1 MNIELIKSELEKLNT
16 LISAWQEGETIAAIE
31 QNLALDKLSKLY
43 ELVRFAQMT
52 PEPAIDPI
60 AVEESSQQ
68 QEAEVEQEDEI
79 ESEAEVE
86 VELIFADEDEECG
99 ENVESNEA
107 EEYTAFEEPEN
118 DNIEQPA
125 PEAEQAEQPSVEP
138 EIEPTQEVITE
149 QPEEFLEPAEEQ
161 ENEEQDDEENI
172 EMSAVANEN
181 YEQDY
186 DEPQATSGIEWG
198 SDPTPATEEEYISN
212 NANESEEESIIAIP
226 SENTSIESE
235 SEPKEE
241 PQSMEESESTPEPK
255 FQPEPEI
262 KPASKPE
269 APAATEREKNTKSA
283 MGSLFG
289 SDEIQRKPRSKH
301 QRMMA
306 LYNNDPQPKQEKI
319 VDISK
324 IFELDDD
331 DMFEIT
337 TSPNSPIVER
347 ESLSDAAT
355 PTKTDEPTTLA
366 EAIAPATQTLADT
379 ITAPA
384 ALAEE
389 ITNARTRSL
398 QQAIGLN
405 DKFLMIRDLFDGD
418 ANAYEQTISELD
430 SLPSFEECM
439 VYIIENHEWNP
450 DSEGAKFIMQLL
462 DRKFS

>member
-16 LISAWQEGETIAAIE
+16 LISAWHEGETIAAIE
-31 QNLALDKLSKLY
+31 QNLALDILSKLY

-52 PEPAIDPI
+52 PEPATVPVAI
-60 AVEESSQQ
+60 EEPAQPSQQ
-68 QEAEVEQEDEI
+68 QEAEIEPED

-86 VELIFADEDEECG
+86 VELIFADEDEEC
-99 ENVESNEA
+99 EEDVEC
-107 EEYTAFEEPEN
+107 EEDAVNTEFEEPEN
-118 DNIEQPA
+118 YNPEQPTPSA
-125 PEAEQAEQPSVEP
+125 EQTEQPSIESEITPEAEIEAEQ
-138 EIEPTQEVITE
+138 TQEATIE
-149 QPEEFLEPAEEQ
+149 QIEEFTEPD
-161 ENEEQDDEENI
+161 EEQDDKEAM
-172 EMSAVANEN
+172 EMSSIANKP
-181 YEQDY
+181 YEQDNN
-186 DEPQATSGIEWG
+186 EPQSTSNIEW
-198 SDPTPATEEEYISN
+198 DTTPDAEQEFVGE
-212 NANESEEESIIAIP
+212 ESEEEESFIAIP
-226 SENTSIESE
+226 SESTSIEPEAEPTPIAEPE
-235 SEPKEE
+235 SK
-241 PQSMEESESTPEPK
+241 PEPT

-262 KPASKPE
+262 KPE
-269 APAATEREKNTKSA
+269 APATTEREKRANGS

-324 IFELDDD
+324 IFEIDDD
-331 DMFEIT
+331 DIFEIT
-337 TSPNSPIVER
+337 TSPNSPSAEH
-347 ESLSDAAT
+347 ESLNNVAT
-355 PTKTDEPTTLA
+355 PAKTEEPTTLA

-418 ANAYEQTISELD
+418 AKAYEQTIAELD